1 MQKERERQAMED
13 VDRHFQLSMELAKK
27 VNIESYWQVLVKENL
42 MYSKHSLLTNFSNFW
57 QTDLSLSARHILSSG
72 RI

>member
-27 VNIESYWQVLVKENL
+27 VNIESY
-42 MYSKHSLLTNFSNFW
+42 
-57 QTDLSLSARHILSSG
+57 
-72 RI
+72 